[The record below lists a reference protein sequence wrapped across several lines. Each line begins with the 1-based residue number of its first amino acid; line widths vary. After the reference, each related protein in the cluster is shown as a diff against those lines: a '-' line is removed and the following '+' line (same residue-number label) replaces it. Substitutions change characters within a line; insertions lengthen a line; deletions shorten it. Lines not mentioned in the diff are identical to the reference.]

1 MQEARAAEVGQPGG
15 AGATGHM
22 GCAGLT
28 PRSLPL
34 CLEKFNQHIVSYQD
48 LAQNPGLL
56 DDPNLVVKINEK
68 WVSGT
73 GPLDRPALHGPN
85 TLSVSPGIITG
96 L

>member
-1 MQEARAAEVGQPGG
+1 MGQLGG
-15 AGATGHM
+15 AGATGHV

-34 CLEKFNQHIVSYQD
+34 CPEKFNQHIVSYQD

-68 WVSGT
+68 WVPGL
-73 GPLDRPALHGPN
+73 GGWIALPS
-85 TLSVSPGIITG
+85 TALTPFLS